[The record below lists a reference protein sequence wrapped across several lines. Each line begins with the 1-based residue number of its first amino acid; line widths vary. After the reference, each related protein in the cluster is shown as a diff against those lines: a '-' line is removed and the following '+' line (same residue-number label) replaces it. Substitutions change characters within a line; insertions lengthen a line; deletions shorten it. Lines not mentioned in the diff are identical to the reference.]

1 VPKEEESLHGS
12 GAHCDEIDSDES
24 DTDDSDSPSQV
35 MVVVNKADLTGA
47 SNEAATQLSA
57 SRALPTHHISC
68 STGSGISQLEQSLA
82 DAVKQLLSTGDGE
95 GSAEGGVGS
104 AMITRERHRRHVKVC
119 VGHLERFLWGTL
131 PMDAAAE
138 EIR

>member
-1 VPKEEESLHGS
+1 MDET
-12 GAHCDEIDSDES
+12 GAM
-24 DTDDSDSPSQV
+24 SQV
-35 MVVVNKADLTGA
+35 MVVVNKADLTAA
-47 SNEAATQLSA
+47 STESAATQLTA

-68 STGSGISQLEQSLA
+68 STGSGIAQLEQSLA
-82 DAVKQLLSTGDGE
+82 DAVKRLLSYDGRE
-95 GSAEGGVGS
+95 DGSAGGGVGS